1 MSNMNYWNKER
12 STIGMDDS
20 RATIVKGSTVSLND
34 KKVSERIEEI
44 RRYEAEKNAMILAG
58 AQAEI
63 EQKNLLQ
70 KQVEMYER
78 QIKLQ
83 TDNYNKLAEM
93 YSAQVQANEEAKKE
107 LKSSKRF
114 NMAMMIISIIAMLA
128 AIAGPIATILVS
140 K

>member
-1 MSNMNYWNKER
+1 
-12 STIGMDDS
+12 MDDS